1 MPMLH
6 TGPYILV
13 ITMLPSTSVHKRSI
27 TTNPVPMNSVGA
39 AVCDV

>member
-13 ITMLPSTSVHKRSI
+13 ITMLPSTSVGV
-27 TTNPVPMNSVGA
+27 TPNPVPMNSVGA